1 MFGKLNL
8 YTALTFIVYPIFVAG
23 LLMFLFFTCTNHG
36 KTALHLETKVAV
48 DEESVLEEKVVVE
61 DGSVVNDSLYTSE
74 YGFSINE
81 RCQ

>member
-1 MFGKLNL
+1 MFGKVNL

-23 LLMFLFFTCTNHG
+23 LLMFLFFTCTNHS

-48 DEESVLEEKVVVE
+48 DEESVFEENVVIKDV
-61 DGSVVNDSLYTSE
+61 SVANDSLYISE
-74 YGFSINE
+74 YDVSIDE